1 MAPGAFLTLDAA
13 GFFVCKLKKLSN
25 EVKKAREG
33 EEGSDD
39 EEGGAGSDREEGA
52 EGAGGARRDKKAKAP
67 AAPQQIIIPVSKPKV
82 RAGACLSLREAASR
96 SWRCWTIWRG
106 AANDVATG
114 RARNPGQGPCP
125 FTVHLR

>member
-1 MAPGAFLTLDAA
+1 MTLTHKQQSHMAPGAFRTCNAA

-39 EEGGAGSDREEGA
+39 EEGGAGGSDREEGP
-52 EGAGGARRDKKAKAP
+52 EGAAGARRDKKAKAP

-82 RAGACLSLREAASR
+82 RSEACLSLA
-96 SWRCWTIWRG
+96 G
-106 AANDVATG
+106 AAEG
-114 RARNPGQGPCP
+114 
-125 FTVHLR
+125 LS